1 MDCQAINREDLAEK
15 YLGHRLDAA
24 QMDEFETHL
33 LECPKCARELELLQ
47 TVQADLTERAHEIR
61 GWTAPKPNFFRWQIV
76 VLAGIVIV
84 VATASVVLRW
94 QKTQTASTTSPPPP
108 QTPPPVAP
116 TKAQDSE
123 KIAARKQAELGSPH
137 TASQALTS
145 VAAGEQVKLEKP
157 HTAAPD
163 TQKAEVAKANTPAPD
178 GLPTNARSSIDFTLN
193 PSQTARD
200 NAPSIGPVP
209 TSAADAPNNSV
220 NGAQN
225 PQVATAN
232 SEPAVETAKAEA
244 QLTTEQGV
252 ELYKLAAVVPPP
264 YTFSGLV
271 AKGKLPD
278 AHDKGKY
285 SSGSTPS
292 DTGRQLFQN
301 AMAGYVEGRYGE
313 AVSFLES
320 AVQKEPKA
328 ADVNFYLGVCKLL
341 LGHPQ
346 ESIAPL
352 KQAVAAG
359 NSPYLQSSHY
369 YLAKAYLQQEKFEE
383 AEGEFHDAATI
394 SGRLT
399 SEAKSLLART
409 QAFRAQL
416 DKK

>member
-1 MDCQAINREDLAEK
+1 
-15 YLGHRLDAA
+15 
-24 QMDEFETHL
+24 
-33 LECPKCARELELLQ
+33 
-47 TVQADLTERAHEIR
+47 
-61 GWTAPKPNFFRWQIV
+61 
-76 VLAGIVIV
+76 
-84 VATASVVLRW
+84 
-94 QKTQTASTTSPPPP
+94 
-108 QTPPPVAP
+108 
-116 TKAQDSE
+116 
-123 KIAARKQAELGSPH
+123 
-137 TASQALTS
+137 
-145 VAAGEQVKLEKP
+145 
-157 HTAAPD
+157 
-163 TQKAEVAKANTPAPD
+163 
-178 GLPTNARSSIDFTLN
+178 
-193 PSQTARD
+193 
-200 NAPSIGPVP
+200 
-209 TSAADAPNNSV
+209 V

>member
-33 LECPKCARELELLQ
+33 LECPMCARELELLQ

-61 GWTAPKPNFFRWQIV
+61 GWTAPKPHFFRWQIV

-84 VATASVVLRW
+84 VATASLVVKW
-94 QKTQTASTTSPPPP
+94 QKIQTASVTTPPPPP
-108 QTPPPVAP
+108 QANPPVTP
-116 TKAQDSE
+116 TTTQASGTNAAKDQE
-123 KIAARKQAELGSPH
+123 KLENPQAATPDEKRLLPPSKSPRNISPSIGAVPVSGVNVAAARTQSN
-137 TASQALTS
+137 QVS
-145 VAAGEQVKLEKP
+145 VEGKD
-157 HTAAPD
+157 APD
-163 TQKAEVAKANTPAPD
+163 TFVKPAQEP
-178 GLPTNARSSIDFTLN
+178 
-193 PSQTARD
+193 Q
-200 NAPSIGPVP
+200 
-209 TSAADAPNNSV
+209 
-220 NGAQN
+220 
-225 PQVATAN
+225 QVASAN
-232 SEPAVETAKAEA
+232 SQPAVETAKAEA

-252 ELYKLAAVVPPP
+252 ELYKMAAVVPPP

-271 AKGKLPD
+271 SKGKLPD
-278 AHDKGKY
+278 SHRKGGY
-285 SSGSTPS
+285 SQGDTPS

-359 NSPYLQSSHY
+359 NSPYLQASHY

-383 AEGEFHDAATI
+383 AEGEFHDAAAI
-394 SGRLT
+394 SGGLT
-399 SEAKSLLART
+399 SDAKSLLART
-409 QAFRAQL
+409 QTFRAQL